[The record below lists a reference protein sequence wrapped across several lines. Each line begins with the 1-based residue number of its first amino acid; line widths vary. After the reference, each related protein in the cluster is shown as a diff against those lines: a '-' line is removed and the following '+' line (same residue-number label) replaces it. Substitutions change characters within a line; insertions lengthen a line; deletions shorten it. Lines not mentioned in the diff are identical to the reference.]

1 MIPAAFTYHR
11 PRTVDTALRLL
22 TDHGA
27 DAKVLA
33 GGQSLLAL
41 MKLRLATP
49 GHVIDIGRIAALR
62 RIRVRAGRLHV
73 GALATHWMV
82 ESTPAVRRA
91 APGLAETA
99 AAIGDLQVRNLGTVG
114 GSLAHADPAADY
126 PAMVLALDAEFALQ
140 GRDGARTVP
149 ASEFFRGVM
158 TTALRPGELLVEVVV
173 PVASTRFGAAYLKM
187 PNPASGFALAGVAAA
202 VGLDSDGLAAHVR
215 VGITGVAPTAYRATA
230 VEEAVV
236 GQDPTDERLAQ
247 ASGAAADGVE
257 ANSDIHAGAAYRLHL
272 ARVLTRRALILARD
286 RARGGRSRR
295 TSAGGR
301 AGYGGP
307 RS

>member
-11 PRTVDTALRLL
+11 PRTVDAALRLL
-22 TDHGA
+22 ADHGA
-27 DAKVLA
+27 DAKILA

-49 GHVIDIGRIAALR
+49 VHVIDIGRIAVLR
-62 RIRVRAGRLHV
+62 RIRARDGRLHI
-73 GALATHWMV
+73 GALATHWML
-82 ESTPAVRRA
+82 ESTAAVRRA
-91 APGLAETA
+91 APALAETA
-99 AAIGDLQVRNLGTVG
+99 AAIGDLQVRNLGTIG

-126 PAMVLALDAEFALQ
+126 PAMVLALDAELALQ
-140 GRDGARTVP
+140 GREGVRTVP
-149 ASEFFRGVM
+149 ASEFFQGVM
-158 TTALRPGELLVEVVV
+158 TTALRPGELLVEIVV

-202 VGLDSDGLAAHVR
+202 VGLDGDGRATHVR
-215 VGITGVAPTAYRATA
+215 VGVTGVSPVAYRAKA

-236 GQDPTDERLAQ
+236 GQEATDELLAQ
-247 ASGAAADGVE
+247 ASATAADGIE
-257 ANSDIHAGAAYRLHL
+257 ANTDIHAGAAYRLHL

-295 TSAGGR
+295 TRAGGR
-301 AGYGGP
+301 AG
-307 RS
+307 